1 MDIFLIHGMGCIVT
15 DTINVSFTAACLSN
29 EEAELATIS
38 VYPNPTTDYLN
49 IKIDAN
55 NSSNWDVKVLDMNG
69 RIVRNT
75 TFSENAYNMNISE
88 FATGIYTLK
97 LVSDKGEIQNIR
109 IIKK

>member
-1 MDIFLIHGMGCIVT
+1 MALFFMRNNATRSGE
-15 DTINVSFTAACLSN
+15 SQFTMQEGVNCDFMQEGVNCDSPLLAYHFARAYPSN
-29 EEAELATIS
+29 
-38 VYPNPTTDYLN
+38 
-49 IKIDAN
+49 
-55 NSSNWDVKVLDMNG
+55 LDMNG

-75 TFSENAYNMNISE
+75 TFSGNAYNMNVSE